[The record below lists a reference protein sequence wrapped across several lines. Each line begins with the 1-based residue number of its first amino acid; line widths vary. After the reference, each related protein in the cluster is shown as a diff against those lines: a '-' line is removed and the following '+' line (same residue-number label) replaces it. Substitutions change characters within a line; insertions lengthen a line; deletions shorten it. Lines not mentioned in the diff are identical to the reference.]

1 MVPSAKGGLTV
12 NSHSPATSCS
22 RQCTGRS
29 ALTNFRKKKKN
40 NNVTLSAETTELC
53 KSETALPQNMELRR
67 PQSKIAKEELLF
79 TLPVLPHGAL
89 GFRELQPR
97 PKASKRLI
105 PYCCLPMTLSHT
117 A

>member
-89 GFRELQPR
+89 GFLGPR
-97 PKASKRLI
+97 RASG
-105 PYCCLPMTLSHT
+105 
-117 A
+117 